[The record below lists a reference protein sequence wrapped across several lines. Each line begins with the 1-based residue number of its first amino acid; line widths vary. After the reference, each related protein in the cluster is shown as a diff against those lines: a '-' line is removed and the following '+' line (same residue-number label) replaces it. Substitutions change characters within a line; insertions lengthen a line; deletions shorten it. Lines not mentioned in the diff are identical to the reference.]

1 MIMDQVEEI
10 MAFIMAAGFA
20 SSRTSVLSSTETIAA
35 RVQPAPRM
43 QQMGIGIGYDSL
55 LNRISTGICD
65 STSHVNHLELRKLV
79 RRADAECQ
87 LGATLSDLKARMA
100 RKTAVRTLPA
110 SADGCV
116 ELYYKAS

>member
-1 MIMDQVEEI
+1 
-10 MAFIMAAGFA
+10 
-20 SSRTSVLSSTETIAA
+20 
-35 RVQPAPRM
+35 M
-43 QQMGIGIGYDSL
+43 QQMGLTLGYDSL
-55 LNRISTGICD
+55 LHRISTGISD
-65 STSHVNHLELRKLV
+65 TTTQVNRLELRKLV

-110 SADGCV
+110 NAEGCV

>member
-1 MIMDQVEEI
+1 
-10 MAFIMAAGFA
+10 MAFIMAAGFT
-20 SSRTSVLSSTETIAA
+20 SSRTSLLSSTETIAA
-35 RVQPAPRM
+35 RVQSAPRM
-43 QQMGIGIGYDSL
+43 QQMGRGLGYDSL

-65 STSHVNHLELRKLV
+65 NATQAHRLELGRV
-79 RRADAECQ
+79 GHRAEVECQ

-110 SADGCV
+110 NSEGCV

>member
-1 MIMDQVEEI
+1 MDPVEKI

-20 SSRTSVLSSTETIAA
+20 SSKTSVLSSTDTIGA
-35 RVQPAPRM
+35 RVQSAPRM
-43 QQMGIGIGYDSL
+43 QQMGITLGYDSL
-55 LNRISTGICD
+55 LNRISTGILD
-65 STSHVNHLELRKLV
+65 STAQVNRVELRRLV

-110 SADGCV
+110 NADGSV
-116 ELYYKAS
+116 EFYCKAS